1 MTNVSHRRRKCLVLR
16 DISSTETD
24 ADEPEVIKD
33 HVTSGGC
40 ANDVNVLDVIETC
53 YGDRPILLS
62 NRFINRRLMTS
73 GKYPDTNNV

>member
-1 MTNVSHRRRKCLVLR
+1 M
-16 DISSTETD
+16 ETD

-40 ANDVNVLDVIETC
+40 ADDVNVLDVIETC

-62 NRFINRRLMTS
+62 NRFIDRRLMTS
-73 GKYPDTNNV
+73 GK